1 MPVSM
6 PWVCALNALQ
16 NSMMF
21 KPRCPKAG
29 PIGGDGL
36 ALPAG
41 TCSLMKPTTFFAMIW
56 SLNLLDLRVFELDRG
71 RPAEDRHRHLE
82 PRLFLVDFLDEAVE
96 RGERPVRHA
105 HLLADLE
112 SDRRLRPLDA
122 FLDLAHDARRLG
134 LRDRHR
140 PALAAQESGDL
151 RRVLDEMPSLVGQI
165 HLHQDV
171 AGKELALR
179 ADLGAALDLD
189 NFLGRHQHF
198 LEFLGH
204 ALLLGLFADRLRDFL
219 LEAGIDVDDIPASG
233 HDSAPRPEP
242 EHEAHEMAQAEI
254 DQEEEDRRRD
264 DHGKDHGRGDSR
276 LPAGGPS
283 DAAHLLAD
291 LPQKF
296 YRSGS
301 CHDVPLETA
310 LYSARRREIPEF
322 L

>member
-1 MPVSM
+1 
-6 PWVCALNALQ
+6 
-16 NSMMF
+16 
-21 KPRCPKAG
+21 
-29 PIGGDGL
+29 
-36 ALPAG
+36 
-41 TCSLMKPTTFFAMIW
+41 MKPTTFFAMIW

-82 PRLFLVDFLDEAVE
+82 PRLLLVDLLGEAVE
-96 RGERPVRHA
+96 RRERPVGHA

-140 PALAAQESGDL
+140 PPLAAEETRDL
-151 RRVLDEMPSLVGQI
+151 GRVLDEMPGLVGQI
-165 HLHQDV
+165 HLHQHI
-171 AGKELALR
+171 ARKELALR

-189 NFLGRHQHF
+189 DFLGRHQHF
-198 LEFLGH
+198 LELLGH
-204 ALLLGLFADRLRDFL
+204 VLLLGLLADRLSDLL
-219 LEAGIDVDDIPASG
+219 LEAGIDMDDIPPSSHGSG
-233 HDSAPRPEP
+233 PRPKP
-242 EHEAHEMAQAEI
+242 EHEAHEVAQAEI

-264 DHGKDHGRGDSR
+264 DHGKDHGRGDGR
-276 LPAGGPS
+276 LLAGGPS

-322 L
+322 LYGGRSGGARTP